1 MDKIT
6 KQAINKMLL
15 IPMIVTLVATL
26 LMISCLF
33 LPYATAVG
41 DYAEALNQY
50 PDDVISAE
58 MNLTAKDMKD
68 ISMVEYASMYVTLE
82 DQLFGGTG
90 AGVFYAVLVGL
101 IGGFA
106 LIAMLFALGRKPIA
120 VMVFTA
126 LAYGVFT
133 MQNWDYT
140 DRGVIPSSSYDW
152 GLAHTIFPIVAFIAL
167 AGSTWMLVTKVI
179 AKKQVQSET
188 LNQSEA

>member
-1 MDKIT
+1 MDKIA
-6 KQAINKMLL
+6 KQAINKKLL
-15 IPMIVTLVATL
+15 IPLIITLVATL

-58 MNLTAKDMKD
+58 MNLTAKDMTD

-82 DQLFGGTG
+82 DQLFGETG

-106 LIAMLFALGRKPIA
+106 LIATLFTLGRKPIA

-133 MQNWDYT
+133 MQSWDYT
-140 DRGVIPSSSYDW
+140 DRGVIPV
-152 GLAHTIFPIVAFIAL
+152 APTIGA
-167 AGSTWMLVTKVI
+167 
-179 AKKQVQSET
+179 
-188 LNQSEA
+188 

>member
-6 KQAINKMLL
+6 KQAINKKLL

-50 PDDVISAE
+50 PDNVISAE
-58 MNLTAKDMKD
+58 MNLTAKDMTD

-152 GLAHTIFPIVAFIAL
+152 GLAHTLFPIAAIIAI
-167 AGSTWMLVTKVI
+167 AGAIWMLAIKIST
-179 AKKQVQSET
+179 KKQMQSEPSY
-188 LNQSEA
+188 Q

>member
-6 KQAINKMLL
+6 KQAVNKKLL
-15 IPMIVTLVATL
+15 IPMIITLMATL

-41 DYAEALNQY
+41 DYAEALDQY
-50 PDDVISAE
+50 PDEVISAE

-106 LIAMLFALGRKPIA
+106 LSATLFALGRKPIA
-120 VMVFTA
+120 VMVFTG
-126 LAYGVFT
+126 LSYGVFA

-152 GLAHTIFPIVAFIAL
+152 GLAHTLFPIVAFIAL
-167 AGSTWMLVTKVI
+167 AGAVWMLVIKII
-179 AKKQVQSET
+179 AKKQLQA
-188 LNQSEA
+188 EA